1 MNDRRSLIV
10 ILMATLPIAAP
21 VVALFFIPDI
31 GSLITYTLGGWV
43 LVATLTFLVVKLTSL
58 RLLDDGASD
67 AQQSDATSIDR

>member
-21 VVALFFIPDI
+21 VVALFFIRDL
-31 GSLITYTLGGWV
+31 GSLIIHTLGGWV
-43 LVATLTFLVVKLTSL
+43 LVATLVFLVVKLTSL
-58 RLLDDGASD
+58 KLLDDSASD